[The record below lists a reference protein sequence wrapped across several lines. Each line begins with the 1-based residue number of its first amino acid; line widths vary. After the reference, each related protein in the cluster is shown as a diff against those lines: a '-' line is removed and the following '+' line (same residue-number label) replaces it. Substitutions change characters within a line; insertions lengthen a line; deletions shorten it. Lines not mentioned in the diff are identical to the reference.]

1 LKHPT
6 VEVLAPDDIGA
17 EQQPVEAVRSGFYAR
32 WGKAVFDGIICV
44 VLLPIFLLF
53 CLLLILLNPHFNRGP
68 LFYIQPRM
76 GRNCR
81 AFNAI
86 KFRSMIPVDKMTRRA
101 DDPLEEERITRL
113 GRVIRQTRIDELPQ
127 ILNVFR
133 GEMSLIGPRPD
144 YFHHARRFV
153 RVVPEYRK
161 RHSVLPGISGLAQTE
176 QGYVDSIEATR
187 QKVRL
192 DLDYVDRMSFR
203 LDLYIFWRT
212 MMIVCGRKGC

>member
-1 LKHPT
+1 
-6 VEVLAPDDIGA
+6 
-17 EQQPVEAVRSGFYAR
+17 
-32 WGKAVFDGIICV
+32 
-44 VLLPIFLLF
+44 
-53 CLLLILLNPHFNRGP
+53 
-68 LFYIQPRM
+68 
-76 GRNCR
+76 
-81 AFNAI
+81 
-86 KFRSMIPVDKMTRRA
+86 MIPVDKMTRRA